1 MYFWT
6 VTQDFHLW
14 LLLSVWYNVHGFRG
28 KNHHQLFS
36 HLCTNRTKT
45 KNKQTNKQK
54 SPVRLIPESTPKKW
68 IGETPNFLEAV
79 QERFVGYV
87 MRAWR
92 MKMKEWRRNPDI
104 HTPRVPLPVPPG
116 RASTIWLLV
125 VAQADT
131 RPFYRRT
138 WNTASVLPG
147 RPDSSRSSIGYRMAV

>member
-1 MYFWT
+1 MCIFELTQTFTCGFYFRSDIT
-6 VTQDFHLW
+6 CIV
-14 LLLSVWYNVHGFRG
+14 SGA
-28 KNHHQLFS
+28 
-36 HLCTNRTKT
+36 KT
-45 KNKQTNKQK
+45 TTSYFLTCARIEPKQTNKQTNKNPPFDWFPK
-54 SPVRLIPESTPKKW
+54 AHPKKW

-92 MKMKEWRRNPDI
+92 MKMKEWGRNPDI

-116 RASTIWLLV
+116 SASTIWLLV